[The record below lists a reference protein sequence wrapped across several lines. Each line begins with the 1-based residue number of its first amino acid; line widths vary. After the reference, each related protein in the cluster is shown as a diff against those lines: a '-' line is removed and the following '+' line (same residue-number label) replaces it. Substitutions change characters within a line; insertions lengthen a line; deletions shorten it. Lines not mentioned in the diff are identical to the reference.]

1 MASVWAVTH
10 SVIDDAATS
19 RRLVRLQH
27 AIYNKKETMKFSPKT
42 DEEIK
47 TERNKSAL
55 LPDGI
60 YDYEVIEAVDTK
72 SQKTGVDMI
81 KLKLKVFV
89 GESSSRTVWEYL
101 MESNAA
107 KLKQFCDSHGL
118 QKAYASGD
126 VRAGHFMDLAGKAK
140 IFTEKGKGGYEDAN
154 KVFAYIVPGGPL
166 DKAESKPAATGK
178 PVITDDDIP
187 F

>member
-1 MASVWAVTH
+1 
-10 SVIDDAATS
+10 
-19 RRLVRLQH
+19 
-27 AIYNKKETMKFSPKT
+27 MKFSPRT
-42 DEEIK
+42 DQEIAA
-47 TERNKSAL
+47 ERNKSAL

-60 YDYEVIEAVDTK
+60 YNYEVSNATDTVSRK
-72 SQKTGVDMI
+72 GDDMI
-81 KLKLKVFV
+81 KLQLKVFV
-89 GESSSRTVWEYL
+89 GESSSRTIFEYL

-126 VRAGHFMDLAGKAK
+126 VRAGHFMDLEGKAK
-140 IFTEKGKGGYEDAN
+140 IFTEKGKNGFADAN

-166 DKAESKPAATGK
+166 DNAQGKPAVNIPVK
-178 PVITDDDIP
+178 PSPNTFGNQLDDDLP

>member
-1 MASVWAVTH
+1 MTF
-10 SVIDDAATS
+10 
-19 RRLVRLQH
+19 
-27 AIYNKKETMKFSPKT
+27 KPKT

-47 TERNKSAL
+47 SERTKSAL

-60 YDYEVIEAVDTK
+60 YDYEVVEAVDTTSK
-72 SQKTGVDMI
+72 AGNEMI
-81 KLKLKVFV
+81 KLKLKVFA
-89 GESSSRTVWEYL
+89 GEYSARTIFEYL
-101 MESNAA
+101 MEANAA

-118 QKAYASGD
+118 QKAYESGD

-140 IFTEKGKGGYEDAN
+140 IVTEKGKNGYGDDN

-166 DKAESKPAATGK
+166 GKAAAK
-178 PVITDDDIP
+178 PVAAAVAAKYTVDSDDIP